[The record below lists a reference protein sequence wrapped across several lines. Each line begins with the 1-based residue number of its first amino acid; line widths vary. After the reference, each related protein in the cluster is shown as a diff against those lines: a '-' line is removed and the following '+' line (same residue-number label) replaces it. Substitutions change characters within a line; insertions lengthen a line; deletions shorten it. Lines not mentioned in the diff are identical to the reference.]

1 MTLMIKEKAEACAF
15 LSELIDKVVIT
26 KNLFCG
32 QGLYYQNNMFAIY
45 NANCIYLRAKDELA
59 KVFESHGAILWTSN
73 PFHRRVEIS
82 FYYQIPKL
90 IMENKELYRK
100 LILLSIQQV
109 IKENTDKQL
118 NNVKLIRKLPNLS
131 LKHENTLAKIN
142 IFTVEELQKNGAEY
156 CFVQLKK
163 NGYSVS
169 IKFYWK
175 LVCALK
181 RKYVEHLTQQEK
193 ELCFNKLNQLLE
205 KEGLRKIRN
214 L

>member
-1 MTLMIKEKAEACAF
+1 MTLIIKEKTEVCAF
-15 LSELIDKVVIT
+15 LSALLDHTIIAK
-26 KNLFCG
+26 KLFCG
-32 QGLYYQNNMFAIY
+32 QGLYYQDNMFAIY
-45 NANCIYLRAKDELA
+45 SANCIYLRAKNELA
-59 KVFESHGAILWTSN
+59 KKLESYGAILWTSN
-73 PFHRRVEIS
+73 PFHRRVEIP
-82 FYYQIPKL
+82 FYYQIPKI
-90 IMENKELYRK
+90 IMENKELYK
-100 LILLSIQQV
+100 TLILFSIQQV
-109 IKENTDKQL
+109 INEKSVKKL
-118 NNVKLIRKLPNLS
+118 NQIKLIRKLPNLS

-181 RKYVEHLTQQEK
+181 RKYVEHLTPQEK

-205 KEGLRKIRN
+205 KEGLRKIKN